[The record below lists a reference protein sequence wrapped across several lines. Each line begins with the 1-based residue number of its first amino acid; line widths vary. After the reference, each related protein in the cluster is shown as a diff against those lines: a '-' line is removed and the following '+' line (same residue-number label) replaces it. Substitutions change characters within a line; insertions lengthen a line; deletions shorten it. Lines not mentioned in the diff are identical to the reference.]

1 MRQNKKG
8 QGKAIMLTLH
18 RNKPQQ
24 RQLRHDVSLTVR
36 KYLQVGNQKK
46 LLRSHLL
53 LQPLVLHSRL

>member
-8 QGKAIMLTLH
+8 QGKAIMLTSH
-18 RNKPQQ
+18 QNKPQQ
-24 RQLRHDVSLTVR
+24 QVRHEVRLTVR